1 MRVDI
6 RFMCDGR
13 NPLNP
18 IRANAGMAVADAARE
33 CRRVSRRVFPFDDQE
48 IVAAAVRFHEWNGY
62 AGRFAHE
69 SVSLSGTSSARSSSE
84 HRRNFSINAVWSLG
98 SAPTVN

>member
-1 MRVDI
+1 MRVPI

-33 CRRVSRRVFPFDDQE
+33 CRHVRRRVFAFDDQE
-48 IVAAAVRFHEWNGY
+48 IVAAAVRFHEWNGC
-62 AGRFAHE
+62 AGRLAHE
-69 SVSLSGTSSARSSSE
+69 SVSLSRTSSARSNSE
-84 HRRNFSINAVWSLG
+84 HRRHLFINPGWALG
-98 SAPTVN
+98 AAPNAN